1 MLTLSVQDPQA
12 PSCQWLAEVSVGNTA
27 AEWAAGG
34 RCGVGVREQSSSG
47 TASQHTGHLPSRA
60 PYSSQT
66 ISRRTS
72 EILVE
77 FVVVWL

>member
-34 RCGVGVREQSSSG
+34 RCGVGVREQ
-47 TASQHTGHLPSRA
+47 
-60 PYSSQT
+60 
-66 ISRRTS
+66 
-72 EILVE
+72 
-77 FVVVWL
+77 